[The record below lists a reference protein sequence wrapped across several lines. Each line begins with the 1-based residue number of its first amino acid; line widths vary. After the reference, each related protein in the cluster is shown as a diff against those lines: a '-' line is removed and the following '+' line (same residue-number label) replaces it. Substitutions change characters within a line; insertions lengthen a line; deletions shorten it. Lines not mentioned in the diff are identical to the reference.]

1 MWASGAALR
10 EALLLL
16 LLQDDALSG
25 AGGLVDVLYSLLFS
39 RGLRRVARELRQS
52 HETSLVAGDT
62 DGVGKC
68 LVPAPAASHA
78 APPASPPPRFAGDAL
93 APDGQRRP

>member
-68 LVPAPAASHA
+68 LVPRARRCPRSAPSQ
-78 APPASPPPRFAGDAL
+78 PPASLRG
-93 APDGQRRP
+93 